1 MDKKVLYAL
10 ITILLL
16 VSAIVFQAIR
26 YGKLNDRY
34 DISVQNNKAYEAQ
47 LSTIKEENKV
57 FQFSIEQLEYINDST
72 IHCLDSVRKELKIKN
87 RQIQQ
92 MSKIKEKVYI
102 HDSIILYDTIFKE
115 PDFTLDT
122 CVGDKWYQN
131 CLHLQY
137 PNEIASSININTE
150 TDCFIYT
157 SRETVN
163 PPCKTWIG
171 RLFQKKHTVIN
182 VTIHE
187 NNPYAKV
194 KESKFIKVVK

>member
-10 ITILLL
+10 ITIFLL
-16 VSAIVFQAIR
+16 VGVILCLSIR
-26 YGKLNDRY
+26 IGKLNDKY
-34 DISVQNNKAYEAQ
+34 LVSVQNNKAYEAQ

-57 FQFSIEQLEYINDST
+57 FQFSIEQLRYINDST
-72 IHCLDSVRKELKIKN
+72 IHCLDSVRKELKIKD

-92 MSKIKEKVYI
+92 MSKVRERVYI
-102 HDSIILYDTIFKE
+102 HNLIKLHDTIFKE
-115 PDFTLDT
+115 PDFALDT
-122 CVGDKWYQN
+122 CLGDQWYQN

-137 PNEIASSININTE
+137 PNEIASSVDVNTD
-150 TDCFIYT
+150 TDCFIHT

-194 KESKFIKVVK
+194 KESKFVKIVK

>member
-10 ITILLL
+10 ITIFLL
-16 VSAIVFQAIR
+16 VGMIIFQSVR
-26 YGKLNDRY
+26 YSKLDDRY
-34 DISVQNNKAYEAQ
+34 SVSVQNNKAYEAQ

-72 IHCLDSVRKELKIKN
+72 IHCLDSVRKELKIKD

-102 HDSIILYDTIFKE
+102 HDSIMLYDTIFKE
-115 PDFTLDT
+115 PYFTLDT
-122 CVGDKWYQN
+122 CLGDEWYQN

-137 PNEIASSININTE
+137 PNEIASSIYINTE
-150 TDCFIYT
+150 TDCFIHT

-187 NNPYAKV
+187 NNPYASV
-194 KESKFIKVVK
+194 KESKFVKIVK